1 MRITE
6 VHTHPMSVKVPSD
19 WTSHESIPNSQLI
32 LVEVQSD
39 DGLVSF
45 GEIAGGPQ
53 KYPYYSGMFAGSQWW
68 TKSPSVISPLWRG

>member
-6 VHTHPMSVKVPSD
+6 VHTQPMSVKVPSG

-53 KYPYYSGMFAGSQWW
+53 KHPYNDFRYTATGRCRLL
-68 TKSPSVISPLWRG
+68 TR